1 MQQHCQPDYV
11 PIAASGKLMRV
22 SIVAQAVAQAVRRAS
37 PRLRKAPVEITEAAA
52 ERVRSLLDKREK
64 EFLRLGVKQRGCNGL
79 SYTLNYADEKG
90 KWDELIE
97 ERGVRILIEPAAL
110 MHVIGTTMDFVED
123 RIKSEFV
130 FKNPNSKGS
139 CGCGESFT
147 T

>member
-1 MQQHCQPDYV
+1 MLNKFIALAAAAGRTTRSSPRVRQAPLLLTEH
-11 PIAASGKLMRV
+11 AAS
-22 SIVAQAVAQAVRRAS
+22 
-37 PRLRKAPVEITEAAA
+37 
-52 ERVRSLLDKREK
+52 RVRELLDKRSK

-79 SYTLNYADEKG
+79 SYTLNYADTPG
-90 KWDELIE
+90 RFDEVVE
-97 ERGVRILIEPAAL
+97 DSGVRILIEPAAL

-130 FKNPNSKGS
+130 FSNPNSKGS